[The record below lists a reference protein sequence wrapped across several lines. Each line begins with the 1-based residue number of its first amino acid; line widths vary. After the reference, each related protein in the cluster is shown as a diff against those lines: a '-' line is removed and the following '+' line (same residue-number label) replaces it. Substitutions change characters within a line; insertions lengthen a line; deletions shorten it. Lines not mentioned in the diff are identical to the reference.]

1 MTYNYA
7 LVRFWF
13 RKKSKRIPKLSIEF
27 DDILSFWHL
36 VGFVRSSETSGLFIF
51 HVSDALFGRRRCYLE
66 VAMWENIASS
76 KMASDARECLRRKQW
91 TFSYQLFLSSDD
103 FQQNISWVYNKLFL
117 LFVWCKRVFL
127 WIWTKSGALTIHGP
141 QSLWMEQQY
150 QAHRRKIANSLVH
163 FAQFIHALYPL

>member
-1 MTYNYA
+1 MTHNYA

-13 RKKSKRIPKLSIEF
+13 RKKSKRILKLSIEF

-36 VGFVRSSETSGLFIF
+36 VGFVRSSETSALFIY

-91 TFSYQLFLSSDD
+91 TFSYQLFLSSDN
-103 FQQNISWVYNKLFL
+103 FQHNISWVYNKLFL

-141 QSLWMEQQY
+141 QSLWME
-150 QAHRRKIANSLVH
+150 
-163 FAQFIHALYPL
+163 